1 MTALGLGLVGASV
14 LAMPADGATAR
25 RLRSISVGARPD
37 HTPPPGERRR
47 PRWVL
52 VGLRTRARPGPLGA
66 VAAVVGVLAAGPAV
80 GLAAAVTALLVTR
93 LMHGRL
99 AARRQRHEVDA
110 MVEALAALTGE
121 LRAGGT
127 PEAALRAGAAVAAG
141 AAVGGAGSHPPP
153 PGGLTR
159 PTWAVLDTAAAT
171 ASLGGDVG
179 AALATA
185 AAECAPGLGG
195 PLRRISAGWQVS
207 ERSGA
212 PLGSVLARVE
222 DDLRA
227 SRRHARQLDAQLA
240 GPRATGMLLALLPVL
255 GIALGVAMGAHPLGV
270 LVHTGAGQL
279 ALVVGVGLDAVGVL
293 WTARLLRAGGP

>member
-1 MTALGLGLVGASV
+1 MTALGLGLVGAAV
-14 LAMPADGATAR
+14 LAMPANEVAAR
-25 RLRSISVGARPD
+25 RLRWMSVRIGPADR
-37 HTPPPGERRR
+37 TPTGDRRR
-47 PRWVL
+47 PGWVL

-66 VAAVVGVLAAGPAV
+66 VAAVVGALAAGPAV
-80 GLAAAVTALLVTR
+80 GLAAAVTALLFTR
-93 LMHGRL
+93 LLHGRI
-99 AARRQRHEVDA
+99 AARRQRDEVDA
-110 MVEALAALTGE
+110 TVEALAALTGE

-141 AAVGGAGSHPPP
+141 ASEPHPPP
-153 PGGLTR
+153 TGGLTRR

-171 ASLGGDVG
+171 ASLGGDVA

-185 AAECAPGLGG
+185 AVECEPGLGG

-227 SRRHARQLDAQLA
+227 TRRHARQLDAQLA
-240 GPRATGMLLALLPVL
+240 GPRATGMLLGLLPVL
-255 GIALGVAMGAHPLGV
+255 GIGLGVAMGAHPLGV
-270 LVHTGAGQL
+270 LVDTGAGQL
-279 ALVVGVGLDAVGVL
+279 ALVGGVCLDAVGVL
-293 WTARLLRAGGP
+293 WTAWLLRAGGR